1 MFGAAELN
9 DDLVVAAVNG
19 QDDGGRVLELVSPQ
33 VRLMVTARLSP
44 TPAQFHSVEE
54 VSQIAMVALADG
66 LPRLRNPTV
75 SGLRAFMSGIVSRT
89 VADHLKG
96 RGEGDLTGPRARS
109 LDSTVAG
116 MGGARGNGRSCDA
129 GPLWQFLSASG
140 RSPGSD
146 VARGELFERVMT
158 ELGRL
163 KDEHREVITLA
174 FFDQMPTRDIAQRM
188 GLSRP
193 AASMLLLR
201 ALKTLRR
208 TITGSN
214 REGDCRA

>member
-66 LPRLRNPTV
+66 LGRLRNPTV
-75 SGLRAFMSGIVSRT
+75 NGLRAFMSGIVSRK

-96 RGEGDLTGPRARS
+96 RGEGDLTGPRPRS

-116 MGGARGNGRSCDA
+116 MGGAHGDGRNA

-140 RSPGSD
+140 HSPGSD
-146 VARGELFERVMT
+146 AARGELFERVMT

-214 REGDCRA
+214 REGDGRA